1 MSEQNLSS
9 ALVLL
14 RDISATLQAVQTKTL
29 KMAEGQAPFRPSEVE
44 LFLQV
49 MAYLISKADEYISS
63 TEADS
68 LPDMYHRVFSMA
80 YDDLV
85 TTRRALSFST
95 LSSRHSSGLR
105 VDSDRDIISEQYSA
119 FAEQLAEAEREAQVE
134 LRQDELEFGEEF
146 S

>member
-29 KMAEGQAPFRPSEVE
+29 KMAEGQSPFRPSEVQ

-49 MAYLISKADEYISS
+49 LGYLIGKADQYISS

-85 TTRRALSFST
+85 TTRRALSFSS
-95 LSSRHSSGLR
+95 LSSRHNAGLR
-105 VDSDRDIISEQYSA
+105 ADSDRDIISEQYTA
-119 FAEQLAEAEREAQVE
+119 FSEQLAEAERESEVQAG
-134 LRQDELEFGEEF
+134 QDELEYGEEF